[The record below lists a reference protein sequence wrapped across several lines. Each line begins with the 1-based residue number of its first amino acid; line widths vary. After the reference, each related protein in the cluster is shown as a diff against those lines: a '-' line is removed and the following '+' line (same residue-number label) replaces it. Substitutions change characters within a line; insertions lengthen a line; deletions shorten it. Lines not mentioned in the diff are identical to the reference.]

1 MPNEEW
7 TPDKPL
13 SEAEDEAEVQREA
26 RARARLNHLVESYK
40 KPAAAPPKKKKGV
53 FSSRSDD

>member
-13 SEAEDEAEVQREA
+13 SEKDDEEEVQREA

-40 KPAAAPPKKKKGV
+40 TPAAPPKKKKRGV
-53 FSSRSDD
+53 FSRSDD